1 MLFLKQSRMR
11 DRNMETDVALQ
22 VLGLQYLDSAS
33 ASRCRC
39 RYTAVLFWF
48 KGIPCRVV
56 ELMYG

>member
-1 MLFLKQSRMR
+1 MR